1 MADKKEAP
9 KDNGPVVEVGFIILV
24 LIFLWVIWS
33 TILNYLLVSRFG
45 SYSTMWA
52 AIIAWFIKYI
62 YPVCILLGIVATI
75 LAIMSMVRNMSKL
88 KDLKEAEDK
97 IFGSDPDGV
106 EVKEIVTPLNPKW
119 EKAMS
124 HLNST
129 NASEWRL
136 AIIEAD
142 IMLDDM
148 LRAQGHHGDSIGE
161 MLKGIE
167 KSDMLTL
174 DYAWEAHKIRNEVV
188 HSGSTYELSEREAKR
203 VMSLFEAVFREF
215 KMI

>member
-52 AIIAWFIKYI
+52 AILAWFIKYI
-62 YPVCILLGIVATI
+62 YPFCILLGIVATI

-188 HSGSTYELSEREAKR
+188 HSGSTYELNEREAKR

>member
-1 MADKKEAP
+1 MADKKEGP

-33 TILNYLLVSRFG
+33 TILNYFLVSRFG
-45 SYSTMWA
+45 SYGTIWA
-52 AIIAWFIKYI
+52 VMVAWFIKYI
-62 YPVCILLGIVATI
+62 YPIIILLGIVSTI
-75 LAIMSMVRNMSKL
+75 LAIMSMVRNVSKL
-88 KDLKEAEDK
+88 KDLKEAEK
-97 IFGSDPDGV
+97 KVFGSDPDGT
-106 EVKEIVTPLNPKW
+106 EVKEIIAPLNPKW

>member
-9 KDNGPVVEVGFIILV
+9 KTDPVVEVGFIILV

-45 SYSTMWA
+45 SYSTMWEA
-52 AIIAWFIKYI
+52 VATWFIRYI
-62 YPVCILLGIVATI
+62 YPIIILLGLVATI

-88 KDLKEAEDK
+88 KALKEAEKK

-106 EVKEIVTPLNPKW
+106 LVKEVVAPLNPKW

-167 KSDMLTL
+167 RSDMLTL
-174 DYAWEAHKIRNEVV
+174 DFAWEAHKIRNEVV
-188 HSGSTYELSEREAKR
+188 HSGSTYELNEREARR